1 MYIYTT
7 YTHMYVCVYVDF
19 FLQIEDILSFIKIRD
34 YTISFL
40 VFCVCLLV
48 LHYLFIYL
56 FI

>member
-1 MYIYTT
+1 
-7 YTHMYVCVYVDF
+7 MYVCVYVDF

-48 LHYLFIYL
+48 LHYLFSDLFIYL